1 MSDPVHP
8 DSVHPDSVHP
18 DSVHPDSVHPD
29 SVHPDSDHPDS
40 DHPGPDGPRPDRR
53 GRRGPD
59 HGSDHSSQPASAAP
73 RPLRTLPPR
82 PDLRRLRDEAKKRRR
97 DGEFA
102 QLAEAQLAVA
112 REHGFAS
119 WPRLKTYVETR
130 ALDLDQ
136 RAAMLVRSACSS
148 DIRTART
155 LLDAEP
161 ELARHDLAA
170 ACVTG
175 EVDEVRR
182 RLDRDP
188 GAATRRTAPSDWPPL
203 TYACF
208 SRFLRTDSRRT
219 DSRRTDSR
227 HADSRHA
234 DSRHAD
240 SGHADPDRAA
250 RIVAVARL
258 LLDAGA
264 DPDAGYTDD
273 HGHLQVPLYA
283 ATGIA
288 NNAELTAMLLDAGA
302 DPDENGGN
310 EAVYHAAEFTDITC
324 ARLLLD
330 AGPDPEKVSYCLG
343 RALDFDNL
351 AMVELF
357 LTHGADPNHGSG
369 AHLRKA
375 LRNGRMDQ
383 VDLLLAHGADETL
396 VSDDD
401 RAVAALLS
409 GERAPEAG
417 VQPHPDVLRNA
428 AQANN
433 VSLLRQLLAAGAHV
447 DAAPDGVMT
456 ALQRAA
462 WCGQADAVELLLA
475 AGADPAAVDST
486 YHSNSVQM
494 ACHGSENCHDPH
506 GGPSMRTVE
515 EVRHGDYPRT
525 VELLLDAGAPVP
537 EQALGSDAVRA
548 VLVARGAA
556 AD

>member
-1 MSDPVHP
+1 MSDPVR
-8 DSVHPDSVHP
+8 
-18 DSVHPDSVHPD
+18 
-29 SVHPDSDHPDS
+29 PDSDRPDS

-53 GRRGPD
+53 GPDGRGPD
-59 HGSDHSSQPASAAP
+59 GRGPDQGSDHSSQPPSAAP

-155 LLDAEP
+155 LLDADP

-188 GAATRRTAPSDWPPL
+188 GAASRRTAPSDWPPL

-208 SRFLRTDSRRT
+208 SRFLRTDSRQ
-219 DSRRTDSR
+219 
-227 HADSRHA
+227 ADH
-234 DSRHAD
+234 
-240 SGHADPDRAA
+240 DREA

-283 ATGIA
+283 AAGIA

-357 LTHGADPNHGSG
+357 LTHGADPNHQSG

-383 VDLLLAHGADETL
+383 VDLLLAHGADESL
-396 VSDDD
+396 ASDDD

-409 GERAPEAG
+409 GAKSPEAG

-433 VSLLRQLLAAGAHV
+433 VSLLRHLLAAGAHV

-537 EQALGSDAVRA
+537 EQARGSDAVRA

-556 AD
+556 GD